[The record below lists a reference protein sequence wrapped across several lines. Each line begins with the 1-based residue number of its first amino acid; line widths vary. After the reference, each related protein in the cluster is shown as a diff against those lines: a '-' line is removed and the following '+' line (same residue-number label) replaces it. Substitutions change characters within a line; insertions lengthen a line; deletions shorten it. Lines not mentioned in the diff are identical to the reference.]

1 MMEKRKSR
9 LTLGEILL
17 RITSLTAEQLKD
29 ALSTQQKKKTVIG
42 KVLVEKGYVTE
53 QDVLAALV
61 IQDGYPY
68 INLSNYHIDSEV
80 ARVFSREFVQKH
92 KLIPLEKI
100 GNSLTVAVISSFDR
114 LIIKDIEEKYSYKI
128 RIFWTTLEEIE
139 EAIKKYY

>member
-17 RITSLTAEQLKD
+17 RITSLTPEQLKD
-29 ALSTQQKKKTVIG
+29 ALSTQQKKKMVIG
-42 KVLVEKGYVTE
+42 KILVEKGYVTE
-53 QDVLAALV
+53 QDVLAAMV

-68 INLSNYHIDSEV
+68 INLSNYHIDSELT
-80 ARVFSREFVQKH
+80 RVFSREFVQKY